1 MSAADNVLELN
12 GTYFHIPTSCIGV
25 NRDERLAVAFF
36 SSSAVLFGR
45 DIVEHD
51 FTPGAVDLGFVRKGR
66 APLLTEHMR
75 CLDAL
80 IGQVL
85 TAEIIDGCIMRCLC
99 RFARGKEADR
109 LWNMVCS
116 GFPLSIS
123 CGARIKHAVKVAD
136 VDQFT
141 AHYRVTQWELREL
154 SVCCF
159 GKDEDAFIRQLG
171 QDDDAAE
178 MVARFSERDAGQDPA
193 RAEVR
198 RILHLDRWNEW
209 TIPAGVRIAQTIEAD
224 PVAVC
229 AALKTEVVGH
239 CADLERDFAL

>member
-1 MSAADNVLELN
+1 VSAPGNVLELN
-12 GTYFHIPTSCIGV
+12 GTYFHIPTSSIGV
-25 NRDERLAVAFF
+25 NHDERLAVAFF

-45 DIVEHD
+45 DIIEHD
-51 FTPGAVDLGFVRKGR
+51 FAPGAVDLGFVRKGR

-109 LWNMVCS
+109 LWGMLCS
-116 GFPLSIS
+116 GFPLSLS

-141 AHYRVTQWELREL
+141 AHYRVT
-154 SVCCF
+154 
-159 GKDEDAFIRQLG
+159 
-171 QDDDAAE
+171 
-178 MVARFSERDAGQDPA
+178 
-193 RAEVR
+193 
-198 RILHLDRWNEW
+198 
-209 TIPAGVRIAQTIEAD
+209 
-224 PVAVC
+224 
-229 AALKTEVVGH
+229 
-239 CADLERDFAL
+239 